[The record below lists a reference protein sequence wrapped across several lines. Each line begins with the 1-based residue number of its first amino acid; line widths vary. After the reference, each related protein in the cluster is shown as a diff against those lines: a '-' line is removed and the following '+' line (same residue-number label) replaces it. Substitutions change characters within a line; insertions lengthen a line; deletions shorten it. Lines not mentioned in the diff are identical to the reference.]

1 MYWNSARILD
11 AIDRWRIYVCL
22 SKEEAVGAI
31 YYMDDMRMPEIF
43 GIDFSGGIYSGNI
56 YRALL
61 TTALNDSKCRGA
73 KHMIFFNEGES
84 QTDAI
89 ACGFRC
95 VGKYLCF
102 KKVLI

>member
-1 MYWNSARILD
+1 
-11 AIDRWRIYVCL
+11 
-22 SKEEAVGAI
+22 
-31 YYMDDMRMPEIF
+31 
-43 GIDFSGGIYSGNI
+43 
-56 YRALL
+56 
-61 TTALNDSKCRGA
+61 
-73 KHMIFFNEGES
+73 MIFFNEGES